1 MRLTTLALLLAGS
14 LVALPAAA
22 QTAPTQT
29 APDRAPARKTT
40 TLVYHALTGPELE
53 TILRGAGY
61 DQIERASDKQLNLTA
76 PDGFKFAITQ
86 TVCDVEGEPEG
97 CLGVSI
103 QATWTLKAS
112 SGEILISAIDRFNA
126 DYSYGKA
133 VLFEDYALLE
143 RYVITDGG
151 VTPAHISRE
160 VDQFLSMTS
169 VFETVLAE
177 ALPE

>member
-1 MRLTTLALLLAGS
+1 MRLTTLALLFAVVCAAS
-14 LVALPAAA
+14 PAAA
-22 QTAPTQT
+22 QNAP
-29 APDRAPARKTT
+29 PPRKTT
-40 TLVYHALTGPELE
+40 TLVYHALTGAELE

-61 DQIERASDKQLNLTA
+61 DQFERASDKQLNLTA
-76 PDGFKFAITQ
+76 PDGFKFSITQ

-97 CLGVSI
+97 CLGVSV
-103 QATWTLKAS
+103 QATWTLKVS
-112 SGEILISAIDRFNA
+112 DGEILIPVIDRFNA

-169 VFETVLAE
+169 VFEAALAE
-177 ALPE
+177 ALPQ